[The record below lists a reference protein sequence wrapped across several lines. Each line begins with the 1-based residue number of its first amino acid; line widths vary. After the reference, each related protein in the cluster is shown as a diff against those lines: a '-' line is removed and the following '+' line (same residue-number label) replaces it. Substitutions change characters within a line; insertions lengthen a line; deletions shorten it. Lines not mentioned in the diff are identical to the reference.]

1 MKKIVHFQIPY
12 NNNGDFV
19 FDYKTVNDFYHI
31 LKEQLGE
38 DYYVVVSPL
47 EPEIS
52 EYLKNIP
59 MEDLVD
65 ISYNKWIEYVKGIME
80 GKDEK

>member
-1 MKKIVHFQIPY
+1 MKKIAHFQIPY
-12 NNNGDFV
+12 NNDGDFM
-19 FDYKTVNDFYHI
+19 FDYETVNNFYHI

>member
-1 MKKIVHFQIPY
+1 MKKIAHFQIPY

-19 FDYKTVNDFYHI
+19 FDYKTVNDFCHI

-52 EYLKNIP
+52 EYLKNVP

-65 ISYNKWIEYVKGIME
+65 ISYNKWTEYVRGIME

>member
-1 MKKIVHFQIPY
+1 MKKIAHFQIPY
-12 NNNGDFV
+12 NNDGGFV
-19 FDYKTVNDFYHI
+19 FDCKTVNDFYRI

>member
-1 MKKIVHFQIPY
+1 MKKIAHFQIPY

-19 FDYKTVNDFYHI
+19 FDCKTVNDFYHI

-65 ISYNKWIEYVKGIME
+65 ISYNKWIEYVKGIIE

>member
-1 MKKIVHFQIPY
+1 MKKIAHFQIPY
-12 NNNGDFV
+12 NNDGGFV
-19 FDYKTVNDFYHI
+19 FDCETVNKFYHI

-80 GKDEK
+80 GKR

>member
-1 MKKIVHFQIPY
+1 MKKIAHFQIPY
-12 NNNGDFV
+12 NNDGGFM
-19 FDYKTVNDFYHI
+19 FDCETVNNFYHI

-59 MEDLVD
+59 MGNLVD
-65 ISYNKWIEYVKGIME
+65 ISYNKWTEYVKGIME

>member
-1 MKKIVHFQIPY
+1 MKKIAHFQIPY
-12 NNNGDFV
+12 NNNGGFV
-19 FDYKTVNDFYHI
+19 FDFETVNNFYHI

-65 ISYNKWIEYVKGIME
+65 ISYNKWTEYVRGIME

>member
-1 MKKIVHFQIPY
+1 MKKIAHFQIPY
-12 NNNGDFV
+12 NNDGKFM
-19 FDYKTVNDFYHI
+19 FDYKTVNNFYRI
-31 LKEQLGE
+31 LEEKLGE

-65 ISYNKWIEYVKGIME
+65 ISYNKWTEYVKSIME

>member
-1 MKKIVHFQIPY
+1 MKKIAHFQIPY
-12 NNNGDFV
+12 NNNGGFV
-19 FDYKTVNDFYHI
+19 FDFKTVNNFYHI

-65 ISYNKWIEYVKGIME
+65 ISYNKWTEYVRGIME

>member
-1 MKKIVHFQIPY
+1 MKKIAHFQIPY
-12 NNNGDFV
+12 NNDGNFM
-19 FDYKTVNDFYHI
+19 FDYETVNSFSRI
-31 LKEQLGE
+31 LREKLGE
-38 DYYVVVSPL
+38 DYYVVISPL

-52 EYLKNIP
+52 EYLKNIS

-65 ISYNKWIEYVKGIME
+65 IPYNKWTEYVKSIMG

>member
-1 MKKIVHFQIPY
+1 MKKIAHFQIPY

-19 FDYKTVNDFYHI
+19 FDFKTVNDFYHI

-38 DYYVVVSPL
+38 DYYVVISPL

>member
-1 MKKIVHFQIPY
+1 M
-12 NNNGDFV
+12 
-19 FDYKTVNDFYHI
+19 
-31 LKEQLGE
+31 GE

-65 ISYNKWIEYVKGIME
+65 ISYNKWTEYVKSIME

>member
-1 MKKIVHFQIPY
+1 MKKIAHFQIPY
-12 NNNGDFV
+12 NNDGDFM
-19 FDYKTVNDFYHI
+19 FDYETVNNFYHI

-52 EYLKNIP
+52 EYLKNIS

-65 ISYNKWIEYVKGIME
+65 ISYNKWTEYVKGIME
-80 GKDEK
+80 GKNEK

>member
-19 FDYKTVNDFYHI
+19 FDYKTVSDFYHI

-65 ISYNKWIEYVKGIME
+65 ISYNKWIEYVKSIME